1 MFIGTHVV
9 WGINLGQN
17 NLTTACME
25 ARAMVEAFNSP
36 MIKDRGI
43 VLDAIEIGNEADLYP
58 GNGHRPGNYTSAQY
72 VNE

>member
-1 MFIGTHVV
+1 
-9 WGINLGQN
+9 
-17 NLTTACME
+17 ME